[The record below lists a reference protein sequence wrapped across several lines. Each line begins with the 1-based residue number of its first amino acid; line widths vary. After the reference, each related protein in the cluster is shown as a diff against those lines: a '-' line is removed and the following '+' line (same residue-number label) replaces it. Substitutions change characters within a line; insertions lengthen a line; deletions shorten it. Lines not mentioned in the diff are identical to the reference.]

1 MHVQINVCFRL
12 KITIK
17 RCGQKEIY
25 MGIYFL
31 TIQGAG
37 VGYYLFGAL
46 RLSIQA
52 RESYDMA
59 CINGDQSTTVSSLP
73 DEPIMS

>member
-1 MHVQINVCFRL
+1 
-12 KITIK
+12 
-17 RCGQKEIY
+17 